1 MESTGVSASYLQ
13 PAAMQ
18 DQYHRQTK
26 YKLTCVALIS
36 ALALVISWE
45 EWNKTVS
52 KASRYWK
59 LTNFSCSLTQL
70 FKTLLLYDYR
80 IPDQSCSRLLGYSVA
95 GPKEREGKKNG
106 KMASSGPE
114 INFSTKAPI
123 GDEPKKFCSPDHR
136 FWSPKLFFFQNIHLT
151 VKNTVPDLSLLMI

>member
-1 MESTGVSASYLQ
+1 MFWLGKYVKKSHCIVKNGYTVESTGVSASYLQ

-95 GPKEREGKKNG
+95 GPKEREGKK
-106 KMASSGPE
+106 MAKWQAQG
-114 INFSTKAPI
+114 
-123 GDEPKKFCSPDHR
+123 
-136 FWSPKLFFFQNIHLT
+136 PKLTFLLRRQLATNQKISLT
-151 VKNTVPDLSLLMI
+151 RS

>member
-18 DQYHRQTK
+18 DQYHKQRK

-59 LTNFSCSLTQL
+59 LTNFSCSLRQL

-123 GDEPKKFCSPDHR
+123 GDEPKNIAHQIIDFGGQNCFSSK
-136 FWSPKLFFFQNIHLT
+136 NIHLT